1 MHLRIAQLYFSL
13 GQIRSC
19 HNSHYAHAESSCC
32 QRSVRLDD
40 SNRIDVDELH
50 AFTAAAQGLISLI
63 LEEPSNNVKTIVLS
77 RVSALHAKHEHIL
90 DELVMDILRV
100 LVCPD
105 IEVRR
110 KALGIAL
117 EMISGRN
124 VEEVVGFLKKE
135 LLRTLDGQFEKVSTS
150 LLIVLDAGVDRP

>member
-1 MHLRIAQLYFSL
+1 M
-13 GQIRSC
+13 
-19 HNSHYAHAESSCC
+19 NP
-32 QRSVRLDD
+32 
-40 SNRIDVDELH
+40 
-50 AFTAAAQGLISLI
+50 TAAAQCLISLI

-135 LLRTLDGQFEKVSTS
+135 LVRTLDGQFEKVSLSSPAATTEC
-150 LLIVLDAGVDRP
+150 